1 MVAKLSLERWKI
13 KSNWIL
19 FALNTLANAATT
31 TTTTTTTTTSTNSI
45 LVGIKQE
52 LLKIKFAD
60 FSYKEN
66 KKIIFALLVFL

>member
-13 KSNWIL
+13 KCNWIL
-19 FALNTLANAATT
+19 FALNMLAYAAII
-31 TTTTTTTTTSTNSI
+31 TTTTTTTSTNSI

-66 KKIIFALLVFL
+66 KKTILALFVFL